1 MPPRSP
7 PVWGFGIRGRSGQY
21 GRMDSKWVQIT
32 ALVLLV
38 VAAIWII
45 ALAIL

>member
-1 MPPRSP
+1 
-7 PVWGFGIRGRSGQY
+7 VWGFGIAGPTVHY

-32 ALVLLV
+32 ALVLLA